1 MHEQIIVPLLQ
12 GFNELNLSLSFDY
25 LSLSVSVYRRDRT
38 QGRSRLVR
46 YLEFILSMAFTIQ
59 HEPQKKQSTSFLS
72 LNSERKCC
80 HFNLRFQNQVNVNLS
95 C

>member
-46 YLEFILSMAFTIQ
+46 YLEFILSMAFTMQ
-59 HEPQKKQSTSFLS
+59 HEPQKNNRRVFY
-72 LNSERKCC
+72 R
-80 HFNLRFQNQVNVNLS
+80 
-95 C
+95 